1 MRLFVNGLTVFFE
14 AIRPQRKEKEME
26 INELASELN
35 KSTSEWLNA
44 WTRATDPYLATEKDI
59 VAFMGMAGEKRDLAQ
74 KLVLELTKKLQET
87 YKA

>member
-1 MRLFVNGLTVFFE
+1 
-14 AIRPQRKEKEME
+14 ME

-44 WTRATDPYLATEKDI
+44 WTKATDPYLATEKDI
-59 VAFMGMAGEKRDLAQ
+59 VAFMEMAGEKRDMAQ
-74 KLVLELTKKLQET
+74 ALVLEMTKRLHEI